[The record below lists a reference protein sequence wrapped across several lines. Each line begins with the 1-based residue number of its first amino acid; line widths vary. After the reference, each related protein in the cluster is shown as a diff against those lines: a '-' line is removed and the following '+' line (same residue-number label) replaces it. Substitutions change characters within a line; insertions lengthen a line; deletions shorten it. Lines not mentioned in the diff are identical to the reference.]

1 MIWMMDS
8 RVRDSKPGWQ
18 VTAKTIYCDAVD
30 DEVTML
36 VYKDFSAHC
45 TGYKKYNQPN
55 DITRGL
61 IKKKTRQLKRLLKCE
76 GEQCP
81 RVVSYKEKIQAEETG

>member
-1 MIWMMDS
+1 MILMTDKGI
-8 RVRDSKPGWQ
+8 RDTAKGWQ

-30 DEVTML
+30 DEVTEL
-36 VYKDFSAHC
+36 IFKDFSAHC
-45 TGYKKYNQPN
+45 TGFKKYNQPN
-55 DITRGL
+55 EITLDI
-61 IKKKTRQLKRLLKCE
+61 IKKKTRKHNKKLECE